1 MSYHIFRKIDRFSV
15 NDFYSWG
22 YPVGFWA
29 GPHAQELYADYSF
42 SLGDNQ
48 IEILISNAKRGE
60 FTDSMRIDQ
69 YSGRPSDTHVY
80 ERFGTKNSASC
91 GDCVG
96 TVESKQLM
104 RFSVYRQFS
113 QKLDI
118 YVRYS
123 YIDWENA
130 GFEPENP
137 LSNDALPDITKH
149 SIGIGLRYR
158 Y

>member
-1 MSYHIFRKIDRFSV
+1 MYHHRFEV
-15 NDFYSWG
+15 NDVYSWG

-29 GPHAQELYADYSF
+29 GPHAEEVYADYSF
-42 SLGDNQ
+42 NLGDNQ
-48 IEILISNAKRGE
+48 IVILISNTKRGE
-60 FTDSMRIDQ
+60 YTDSMRIDQ
-69 YSGRPSDTHVY
+69 YSGRPSDIPVY
-80 ERFGTKNSASC
+80 KRFGDDNYESC
-91 GDCVG
+91 GDCIG

-123 YIDWENA
+123 YVNWGNA

-137 LSNDALPDITKH
+137 LSTDALSDITKH
-149 SIGIGLRYR
+149 SLGIGLQYS